1 MATVVASCSSV
12 PPQRI
17 CWKMLREPPV
27 PYCEDLAGARTEGPG
42 PRSQGCSQL
51 MMSTAGRQGPG
62 HLTSQRRRPLWDSLL
77 WLPSLSAE
85 TSSELGYGLRLFLP
99 PPTCPLPP
107 RGQAHTTEHLSP
119 LPQLTLLFILHQHFP
134 QQVSCPLSSV
144 LAAAFQKTETDRRC
158 AEGWHPL
165 SALSLI
171 IITYLYYPSNL
182 ERTQFSSHCTREETK
197 HDGDE
202 QLAPQSRG

>member
-1 MATVVASCSSV
+1 MATVVASCSAI

-27 PYCEDLAGARTEGPG
+27 PYCEDLAGACTEGPG

-62 HLTSQRRRPLWDSLL
+62 HFTSQRRRPLWDGLL
-77 WLPSLSAE
+77 WLPSLLTE

-107 RGQAHTTEHLSP
+107 GGQAHTTEPVSLHLPNS
-119 LPQLTLLFILHQHFP
+119 LP
-134 QQVSCPLSSV
+134 
-144 LAAAFQKTETDRRC
+144 
-158 AEGWHPL
+158 
-165 SALSLI
+165 
-171 IITYLYYPSNL
+171 
-182 ERTQFSSHCTREETK
+182 FSSCTSISHNK
-197 HDGDE
+197 PLAHLVLSW
-202 QLAPQSRG
+202 QLLSRKWKLTEGVQRGGIH